1 MKASTRRAARERSP
15 NTRLRRSKGIL
26 SHKIFT
32 QQPPSLSKLQRLS
45 SAVLSLGKF
54 EGTGDRQREREW
66 ESEHAQPRRGHTSV
80 ILSKEQLCLIL
91 FVCPTLLRSL
101 AVSCERQHGNI
112 LGSNLPINV
121 CGSAYERQG
130 CHGVISE
137 IHSKRLE
144 CLQISYF
151 NRLVD
156 IY

>member
-15 NTRLRRSKGIL
+15 NARLRRTKGIL

-54 EGTGDRQREREW
+54 EGTGDRLRERTRERECACTT
-66 ESEHAQPRRGHTSV
+66 SQRAHFGHIKQGTT
-80 ILSKEQLCLIL
+80 LSLIL
-91 FVCPTLLRSL
+91 FVCPILSRSL
-101 AVSCERQHGNI
+101 EVPCERQHGNI

-121 CGSAYERQG
+121 CGSACKRQG

-137 IHSKRLE
+137 IHSSWSVYKYCIL
-144 CLQISYF
+144 I
-151 NRLVD
+151 D
-156 IY
+156 

>member
-15 NTRLRRSKGIL
+15 NARLRRTKGIL

-54 EGTGDRQREREW
+54 EGTGDRLREW
-66 ESEHAQPRRGHTSV
+66 ACSASQRAHFGHIKQGTT
-80 ILSKEQLCLIL
+80 LSLIL
-91 FVCPTLLRSL
+91 FVCPILLRSL
-101 AVSCERQHGNI
+101 AVPCERQHGNI

-121 CGSAYERQG
+121 CGSACKRQG

-137 IHSKRLE
+137 IHSSWSVYRYCIL
-144 CLQISYF
+144 I
-151 NRLVD
+151 D
-156 IY
+156 